1 MPEETK
7 KFDKKK
13 YDLEY
18 KNANLKQFTFTLN
31 KEYDADIIEFLD
43 ILPNKT
49 HFVKELIRKEIK
61 KRKRIEKRNANKK

>member
-1 MPEETK
+1 MPEGAK
-7 KFDKKK
+7 KFDKNK

-18 KNANLKQFTFTLN
+18 KKNKLKQFTFTLN

-49 HFVKELIRKEIK
+49 QFVKELIRKEIK

>member
-31 KEYDADIIEFLD
+31 KEYDADIIEFLG

-49 HFVKELIRKEIK
+49 QFVKELIRKEIK
-61 KRKRIEKRNANKK
+61 KRKLAQKRNSTKK

>member
-1 MPEETK
+1 MPESAK
-7 KFDKKK
+7 KFDKNK

-18 KNANLKQFTFTLN
+18 KKNKLKQFTFTLN

-49 HFVKELIRKEIK
+49 QFVKELIRKEIK